1 MKVTSDS
8 GFYGVMVVK
17 ALFLKTTKS
26 ENPLFS
32 YIVQVTKVYYKSSLY
47 KKKRRVKNAL

>member
-1 MKVTSDS
+1 
-8 GFYGVMVVK
+8 MVVK

-32 YIVQVTKVYYKSSLY
+32 YIVQLKKVYYKSSLIGR
-47 KKKRRVKNAL
+47 KKRGKKAL